1 MGLLKKLLNPKTFFG
16 KKGLNPLKTLKGGK
30 KPKKPVL
37 GAKPLPNLAK
47 PLRDMTKPG
56 YSPRDEMMNRPMAK
70 PINRPQLGMPGSDF
84 GGKPGRRGV
93 RPVGRGRRP
102 DL

>member
-1 MGLLKKLLNPKTFFG
+1 MGLLKKLLNPKTFLG
-16 KKGLNPLKTLKGGK
+16 KKGLNPLKTLRK
-30 KPKKPVL
+30 KPKKPLV

-47 PLRDMTKPG
+47 PLQQMAKPG
-56 YSPRDEMMNRPMAK
+56 YSPRDGIGKPPMMAK
-70 PINRPQLGMPGSDF
+70 PINRPPVGMPESDF